1 MTKKQRIDKWEVKI
15 KQIVHDYKYL
25 SKRCQAA
32 EDAGALNAEGHLYHA
47 IWAMF
52 DSMLDMV
59 DHSGW
64 ISWHVFE
71 NECGAKK
78 MVGGVN
84 GKVNKITT
92 SRTLA
97 KLIVESEMLYGK

>member
-1 MTKKQRIDKWEVKI
+1 MTKKQRIDKWEAKI
-15 KQIVHDYKYL
+15 KKIVSNYKNL
-25 SKRCQAA
+25 NERCDAA
-32 EDAGALNAEGHLYHA
+32 CGAGALDPEGPLYHA

-52 DSMLDMV
+52 DNMLDMV

-64 ISWHVFE
+64 ISWFVFE

-84 GKVNKITT
+84 GRVDKITT
-92 SRTLA
+92 SRMLA

>member
-1 MTKKQRIDKWEVKI
+1 MTKKQRIDKWEEKI

-32 EDAGALNAEGHLYHA
+32 SDAGCLDPEGHLYHA

-52 DSMLDMV
+52 DNMLKMV
-59 DHSGW
+59 DHSDW

-84 GKVNKITT
+84 GKVDKITT
-92 SRTLA
+92 SRMLA
-97 KLIVESEMLYGK
+97 KLIVESEMLFGK